1 MVSRRAIHNRHR
13 SLLCSSYTNSLSI
26 HSLWSLLWSAVMQ
39 CKIGIVKRKERYGCA
54 SVTTGWITSRRT
66 CRGRRSY
73 HLVNYE
79 DDIPKETKSSMTR
92 TKRILWPRIYNSST
106 FRSILITTIHQP
118 PTKLTLFR
126 IPWLL
131 FFLFMYPFCQVFY
144 LYDSTRR
151 NNNQSLRNT
160 VYNNSLIFSPF
171 ARCIECNRSLHNSLP
186 LSTISINHESLSW
199 FQTSSY
205 GIQHVTSQRLN
216 SID

>member
-1 MVSRRAIHNRHR
+1 MVSRRAIHNLHR

-54 SVTTGWITSRRT
+54 SVTTGWITSRRI
-66 CRGRRSY
+66 CRGRRRY

-92 TKRILWPRIYNSST
+92 TKRILWPRNYSSST

-131 FFLFMYPFCQVFY
+131 FFLFMYPFCQVFS
-144 LYDSTRR
+144 LYDSTHR
-151 NNNQSLRNT
+151 NNNQSMRNT
-160 VYNNSLIFSPF
+160 V
-171 ARCIECNRSLHNSLP
+171 
-186 LSTISINHESLSW
+186 
-199 FQTSSY
+199 
-205 GIQHVTSQRLN
+205 
-216 SID
+216 